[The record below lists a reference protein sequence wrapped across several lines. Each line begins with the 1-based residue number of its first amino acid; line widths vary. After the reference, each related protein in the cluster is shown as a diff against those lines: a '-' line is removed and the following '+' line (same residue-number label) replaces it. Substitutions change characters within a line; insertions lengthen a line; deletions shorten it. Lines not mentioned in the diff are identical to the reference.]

1 MATYEHMPPISG
13 ALQRVRLNE
22 AIQRAEHALYTFFP
36 PAYLRYHNPEERI
49 GQVHTLGSAID
60 AYVTAQPTHLQY
72 VHRDTTIEV
81 PLIEQDNL
89 YNKLE
94 IFSYLAGPFYNC
106 RMHNRGGG
114 PRPEAREQLRRCFEG
129 ILQFED
135 KAVIHAWAQHINVLD
150 PPMSHWT
157 EAGDLESYELSGY
170 RTSHPINLF
179 QVFADGEE
187 PRGIRSENWI
197 VHRGQLPRWNPRY
210 VGQDEIEAI
219 PNYKYQEKVQSDEDV
234 AEFIAEIDTLMAEA
248 DDELPPEGTLPKAAP
263 TG

>member
-1 MATYEHMPPISG
+1 MPSRYDRFETNTI
-13 ALQRVRLNE
+13 RWVRLNE

-36 PAYLRYHNPEERI
+36 PAYLRYETRTRGVLIATHE
-49 GQVHTLGSAID
+49 TD
-60 AYVTAQPTHLQY
+60 PTHLQY

-135 KAVIHAWAQHINVLD
+135 KAVIHAWAQHINVID